1 MSIQQIFSLC
11 GGVANIARVLLP
23 DDTLIIE
30 VTHDVAEPKGFGYIK
45 TMDVQGATQYVFSR
59 PSDLTLQDTLALD
72 RELSELQ
79 TRRAQAYQEP
89 VESQWRPNWHI
100 SPPVGLLN
108 DPNGFIYHNGQ
119 YHLFYQWYPYGCEH
133 KDKHWVLL
141 TSDDLVNWTWQGV
154 ALTPSAW
161 FDSHGV
167 FSGHAI
173 SLGDTLY
180 TFYTGNTRIGVQR
193 DRHTTQCV
201 AIAKGND
208 TLVKQ
213 GPIIEGL
220 PPGVTEHIRDP
231 KVFQRNGLWWM
242 LLGAQTTE
250 LKGRLA
256 VYTSQDLKH
265 WDYQGLFGQELGD
278 FGYMWECPD
287 LFELNGQDFAMFCP
301 QGIEFESPNHT
312 IGHHNG
318 VAKAQFGEGIEL
330 KLSDFQALDYG
341 FDFYAPQ
348 TMQTPD
354 GRRILCGWM
363 GLPDEVD
370 QPSSDD
376 GWAHQLTCFR
386 QLDYQDGVVRQY
398 PIRELERLVD
408 TQQSIL
414 LTEALLDVETQS
426 FDLNLT
432 LEWGQSLNLFEG
444 DGYQLVI
451 KANAETRQL
460 ILDRS
465 ETLNRAHDVIRE
477 VDIDSDLIE
486 LRILA
491 DTSSVEIFINQGQ
504 YVMTSRVF
512 TSKQSTSMSVLGGD
526 VNACLKILKTP
537 KAPFFDVAEAV

>member
-11 GGVANIARVLLP
+11 GGVQNIARVLLP
-23 DDTLIIE
+23 DDKLIIE
-30 VTHDVAEPKGFGYIK
+30 VKHDVEEPNAPEFIK
-45 TMDVQGATQYVFSR
+45 TIEVQGETQLVFRR
-59 PSDLTLQDTLALD
+59 PADLTFDEALALD
-72 RELSELQ
+72 QMLAALQ
-79 TRRAQAYQEP
+79 KHRAKAYQTP
-89 VESQWRPNWHI
+89 IESEWRPSWHI
-100 SPPVGLLN
+100 SPPIGLLN

-141 TSDDLVNWTWQGV
+141 TSDDLVNWTWQRV

-167 FSGHAI
+167 FSGH
-173 SLGDTLY
+173 SVSQGDTLY
-180 TFYTGNTRIGVQR
+180 TFYTGNTRIGPQR

-201 AIAKGND
+201 AIAKGD
-208 TLVKQ
+208 GELVKQ

-231 KVFQRNGLWWM
+231 KVFKRGELWWM
-242 LLGAQTTE
+242 VLGAQTTE
-250 LKGRLA
+250 LQGRLA
-256 VYTSQDLKH
+256 VYTSRDLKH

-287 LFELNGQDFAMFCP
+287 MFELGGQDFAMFCP
-301 QGIEFESPNHT
+301 QGIEFESPYHT

-318 VAKAQFGEGIEL
+318 LAKAQFGDEITLE
-330 KLSDFQALDYG
+330 LSDFQALDYG

-348 TMQTPD
+348 TMQAPD
-354 GRRILCGWM
+354 GRRILCAWM

-370 QPSSDD
+370 QPSSDE

-386 QLDYQDGVVRQY
+386 QLDYRDGVVRQY
-398 PIRELERLVD
+398 PIRELESLIE
-408 TQQSIL
+408 TQQSVV
-414 LTEALLDVETQS
+414 LTEALHDVGVQS
-426 FDLNLT
+426 FDLSLT
-432 LEWGQSLNLFEG
+432 LAWGQSLNLFEG

-465 ETLNRAHDVIRE
+465 ETLNRAADVIRE
-477 VDIDSDLIE
+477 VDIDTDLIE

-512 TSKQSTSMSVLGGD
+512 TSKQSTCMSVLGGD
-526 VNACLKILKTP
+526 VNACLKTLKAP
-537 KAPFFDVAEAV
+537 KAPFANE